1 MELLLAF
8 MAVNIVLGLRAASG
22 RRLPPAVVLV
32 VAIAVMSIGYLSRRI
47 I

>member
-8 MAVNIVLGLRAASG
+8 MAANLALGFRAAGG
-22 RRLPPAVVLV
+22 RRLPPAAVLALV
-32 VAIAVMSIGYLSRRI
+32 IAVMSIGYLSRRI

>member
-8 MAVNIVLGLRAASG
+8 MAVNLVLGFRAASG
-22 RRLPPAVVLV
+22 RRLPPAAMLAI
-32 VAIAVMSIGYLSRRI
+32 AIAVMSVGYLSRRI